1 MKVKKIK
8 IKNTVE
14 LEKKIDEFLRD
25 ELPLVMFE
33 EIYDLTYM
41 QKKLF
46 ENRII
51 GYSKQTE
58 KIEDEYGSAVDKSPE
73 YLNIPHYI
81 EEKYPL
87 NKDIQRE
94 LLIEYNQLKN
104 MLNDLDGKEL
114 IKLKEKYEEL
124 RNKINKFDKNKIGKV
139 IDFLKDKKETTKAY
153 GELTKNQINYLLLK
167 NKIDIDESVKLIKMY
182 DKYKKI
188 SDELVEL
195 EEKISIKEIKL
206 NSKIR
211 KLKQYQKRFDELKE
225 ELVYRNIKLVNWCI
239 RKFFNNI
246 PLPKEDAQMLGLEG
260 LIKAIDGFN
269 PYTKYTNEVG
279 EEEYI
284 KFSTYAVRIIT
295 EKIKKR
301 FKELYGMSWNS
312 FIEREIINYYRK
324 VINDLENS
332 DKYITA
338 SELQNTGLVDFSLKR
353 IAELDRLSSF
363 NSYLDQETKF
373 IDKLND
379 FSTKRDFP
387 VTEEEYILLDQ
398 HEDATSLVS
407 NQDVYEIVS
416 SKALKNQL
424 NKMLNE
430 INPRDKA
437 IIEMRFGLV
446 DGKEKTQ
453 EEVARLMGIS
463 HQRIDQIEKKVYE
476 KLSHPSIRG
485 LVGLYYGEG
494 EYYDSPVNLKEFR
507 EEYKPYRRK

>member
-1 MKVKKIK
+1 VPNI
-8 IKNTVE
+8 
-14 LEKKIDEFLRD
+14 
-25 ELPLVMFE
+25 
-33 EIYDLTYM
+33 
-41 QKKLF
+41 LF
-46 ENRII
+46 
-51 GYSKQTE
+51 
-58 KIEDEYGSAVDKSPE
+58 
-73 YLNIPHYI
+73 
-81 EEKYPL
+81 
-87 NKDIQRE
+87 
-94 LLIEYNQLKN
+94 
-104 MLNDLDGKEL
+104 
-114 IKLKEKYEEL
+114 
-124 RNKINKFDKNKIGKV
+124 
-139 IDFLKDKKETTKAY
+139 
-153 GELTKNQINYLLLK
+153 
-167 NKIDIDESVKLIKMY
+167 
-182 DKYKKI
+182 
-188 SDELVEL
+188 
-195 EEKISIKEIKL
+195 L
-206 NSKIR
+206 NS
-211 KLKQYQKRFDELKE
+211 F
-225 ELVYRNIKLVNWCI
+225 
-239 RKFFNNI
+239 
-246 PLPKEDAQMLGLEG
+246 
-260 LIKAIDGFN
+260 
-269 PYTKYTNEVG
+269 T
-279 EEEYI
+279 
-284 KFSTYAVRIIT
+284 
-295 EKIKKR
+295 
-301 FKELYGMSWNS
+301 
-312 FIEREIINYYRK
+312 
-324 VINDLENS
+324 
-332 DKYITA
+332 YITA